1 MKLGTSVRLIAAASI
16 AAVFLAGCAP
26 QVGAQQ
32 SSAAEPNTHPPSV
45 PGLDQSALDVMNQ
58 PPYANARWAIAVED
72 MDTGEQI
79 ISLNA
84 DTFFEPGSVA
94 KTYSIGAAWQQFGR
108 NSTVVT
114 PVKRTGETT
123 AGVLAGDLIL
133 VGQGDLTMGGRTK
146 PDGTVDFTNLD
157 HNDANGVPGATL
169 TPEDPLTGLNQ
180 LAAQVKASGIN
191 AVDGDVIVDNRLW
204 DSAELDDQPIT
215 PIIINQNVID
225 LTSTPGAV
233 GEPATVVMSP
243 VVSPWS
249 IDNRVLTVAPGTEDI
264 GFTARSSDQKTIV
277 LEGTIAADA
286 APTVK
291 VLAFDDPATF
301 ARTAFIE
308 ALARA
313 GVTVS
318 ADPTA
323 ANPSAALPPT
333 TEVEALPSAAELTS
347 LPFIEEATYT
357 MKISYNRGAQT
368 FICRLA
374 VAAGSTDCDDGLGF
388 AGTIWTHAGLDTTQA
403 VLIDGSG
410 LPGNMIT
417 GNSQVQL
424 QSIMAAR
431 PDAAEWRSTMPLLG
445 IDGSLAN
452 VQAGTPAAGKVVGK
466 TGTLASADLFNG
478 RYFLPTKA
486 LGGYMETES
495 GRNFAF
501 AIMVNGSAFSD
512 EEGLFAANDDVGK
525 VAASIQQSY

>member
-1 MKLGTSVRLIAAASI
+1 MKLGMSTRLVAAATI
-16 AAVFLAGCAP
+16 AVLCLSGCATSA
-26 QVGAQQ
+26 GAL
-32 SSAAEPNTHPPSV
+32 SSVAAPAATGLTDV
-45 PGLDQSALDVMNQ
+45 PGLERSAVDVMNQ
-58 PPYANARWAIAVED
+58 PPYSHARWAIAVRD

-84 DTFFEPGSVA
+84 DTYFEPGSVA
-94 KTYSIGAAWQQFGR
+94 KTYSIGAAWQHFGPD
-108 NSTVVT
+108 STVVT
-114 PVKRTGETT
+114 PVKRTGSIVD
-123 AGVLAGDLIL
+123 GVLGGDLIL
-133 VGQGDLTMGGRTK
+133 VGMGDLTMDGRTK
-146 PDGTVDFTNLD
+146 ADGTVDFTNLD

-169 TPEDPLTGLNQ
+169 TTEDPLTGINR
-180 LAAQVKASGIN
+180 LAAQVKAAGID
-191 AVDGDVIVDNRLW
+191 AVDGDVVVDDRLW
-204 DSAELDDQPIT
+204 DAAELDGQPIT
-215 PIIINQNVID
+215 PIIVNQNVID
-225 LTSTPGAV
+225 LTTTPTSV
-233 GEPATVVMSP
+233 GEPATVSMSP

-249 IDNRVLTVAPGTEDI
+249 IDNRVQTVAAGTDDA

-286 APTVK
+286 APTLK

-301 ARTAFIE
+301 ARTAFME

-313 GVTVS
+313 GVTVTE
-318 ADPTA
+318 DPITP
-323 ANPSAALPPT
+323 NPAEILPPASA
-333 TEVEALPSAAELTS
+333 VEALPTVAELTS
-347 LPFIEEATYT
+347 LPFLEEATYT

-374 VAAGSTDCDDGLGF
+374 VAAGSRDCDDGLGF
-388 AGTIWTHAGLDTTQA
+388 ARNIWASAGLDTSQA
-403 VLIDGSG
+403 VLVDGSG

-417 GNSQVQL
+417 GDNQVQL
-424 QSIMAAR
+424 QTIMANR
-431 PDAAEWRSTMPLLG
+431 PDAAAWRSTMPLLG
-445 IDGSLAN
+445 IDGSLAT

-466 TGTLASADLFNG
+466 TGTLAAADLFNG

-501 AIMVNGSAFSD
+501 AIMVNGSAFTD